1 MILGPLVGALF
12 KRLGAGLRA
21 LRERDWLQP
30 TVCRAKEG
38 LSSIIRDR
46 WGNLHFPTWARGASR
61 IRFARDMAA
70 EGRAFGSAPL
80 MARSAASRSLLGAAY
95 HAACGRVRPER
106 LRVACVVHVPRPD
119 HSRILPVPPADEL
132 PAAATGAGAA
142 LGAPVRPS
150 RPQRLGADDQQ
161 PGSIEQLRPRSE
173 RCAYSAGLCA
183 SPSLSLPL

>member
-1 MILGPLVGALF
+1 MADS
-12 KRLGAGLRA
+12 RHA
-21 LRERDWLQP
+21 
-30 TVCRAKEG
+30 
-38 LSSIIRDR
+38 
-46 WGNLHFPTWARGASR
+46 R

-183 SPSLSLPL
+183 FLSLSLSLIMIVHARSTLRANQLLLRVVNCACDPGRGLGARSRACGSCLAAG

>member
-1 MILGPLVGALF
+1 
-12 KRLGAGLRA
+12 
-21 LRERDWLQP
+21 
-30 TVCRAKEG
+30 
-38 LSSIIRDR
+38 
-46 WGNLHFPTWARGASR
+46 LHFLTLARGASR

-80 MARSAASRSLLGAAY
+80 MARLSTSRSLLGAAY

-173 RCAYSAGLCA
+173 RCANPAGLCA
-183 SPSLSLPL
+183 SLSLSSSLIVHARSTLRANQLLLRVVNCACGPGRGLGARSRARGSCLAAG